1 MNSKFSINPIDFTT
15 LQSSNQEGGRKLFYD
30 KWSWWHDASS
40 INKGSCM
47 AAYCFSIFT
56 FANFPDYNQIHIHSL
71 VLTHFDSLKLF
82 IITFVKSSI
91 LFPNL
96 VLKVT
101 CRVKA
106 NMPWTSKNG
115 SSCHCYNKTFKTNF
129 LQNDKR

>member
-1 MNSKFSINPIDFTT
+1 MILWYVWPTRGVKPCFQPKPVSGT
-15 LQSSNQEGGRKLFYD
+15 LTIANL
-30 KWSWWHDASS
+30 WHDASS